1 MSKTFNNFV
10 ISCIA
15 TTGLATA
22 AFMLF
27 GIGWLVQDSSTFILS
42 IIGDVLILLTLMLA
56 LLTRRIYGRYL
67 EFRATQG
74 KSPLPG
80 QGLLLLGFYLNYA
93 VLAITLIAGTLGL
106 VPLALLLP
114 GVLIGMAIPLVQ
126 LLYVVWQDWIRERPD
141 SNQAI
146 LN

>member
-22 AFMLF
+22 AFMLL
-27 GIGWLVQDSSTFILS
+27 GIGWLVQDGSTFILS
-42 IIGDVLILLTLMLA
+42 IIGDVLIVLTLMLA
-56 LLTRRIYGRYL
+56 VLTRRIYGRYL
-67 EFRATQG
+67 EFRTTQG
-74 KSPLPG
+74 KPPLPG

-93 VLAITLIAGTLGL
+93 VLAMTLIAGVLGL
-106 VPLALLLP
+106 VPLLMMLP

-126 LLYVVWQDWIRERPD
+126 LLYVVWQDWIRDQPS

-146 LN
+146 LH